1 MTTAEL
7 LKLHKETCDKCYGI
21 VQKKNND
28 YSGGATSPDAL
39 ANFKMSTAI
48 GLSPVMGLLL
58 RIQDKMMRIKTF
70 ATDGAL
76 NVADETV
83 NDAFE
88 DIINYAILGKALM
101 IEKAGTTAKP
111 AAAPVKK
118 AIPPVK
124 KAIPPVEEVIKAAL
138 TDLIEEELSQPKPR
152 VVPKN
157 IIRKAIDLFEVDYIY
172 YGEIG
177 VFLQAMNKFATH
189 LDEDEVEQ
197 SIQICEISE
206 SGNKEDEYVLVA
218 VKKNSRLYIALG
230 GGGKQPLA

>member
-48 GLSPVMGLLL
+48 GLSPVIGLLL

-118 AIPPVK
+118 V
-124 KAIPPVEEVIKAAL
+124 IPPVEEVLKAAL

-157 IIRKAIDLFEVDYIY
+157 IIRKAIEIFEVGYIY

-218 VKKNSRLYIALG
+218 VKKNSRLYTALG